1 MTNQDM
7 FVDLET
13 YSSVDLTKSGLYK
26 YVQAPDFTILLL
38 GYAFGDGAVQVID
51 LTEEP
56 LPAKIKD
63 ALLDPAYTK
72 HAYNAAFEWQCLA
85 QYLAILDPV
94 GWLPQWRDTLL
105 QVAYCGYPGSLD
117 AAGEALGLMDDQRKD
132 RTGKALIRYFS
143 VPCKP
148 TKANGGRTRNLPKHA
163 PDKWALYK
171 AYNAQDVVTERAV
184 AAKLAAHPV
193 PDDLQAQWVTDLTI
207 NARGVAV
214 DMDLVRG
221 ALDCSERVKRALT
234 QEAAALTGLGN
245 PNSVAQLTAWL
256 AEATQADVDNLR
268 KDTVTDLL
276 AGDLPGDQA
285 RRVLQ
290 IRQELGKTSTR
301 KYDAMARATCEDGRI
316 RGTLQF
322 YGANRTGRW
331 CLSGDHEVLTPT
343 GWVRLDQWQG
353 GKIACW
359 APQTEYLS
367 FQDARQVQFAYDGP
381 MYAIKHQRC
390 EQLSTPDHK
399 MPVREKD
406 GSWGAATVE
415 TLAPHR
421 FTIPFTGRRLIGRSC
436 EPDKLRVLIMT
447 QADGHYTNEGDVRYQ
462 FKRDRKI
469 ERCKHLLRRCG
480 IPFLVERHSNGTTA
494 LIVRRRCM
502 PIWLS
507 QFRDKVFGWW
517 MLDESADVILAEL
530 QHWDGYRCGP
540 NSVQYSTTIRQN
552 AEVLQ
557 AVAVLAGR
565 SATLLTKRSDN
576 PRWRTA
582 YILNIWETPGQGT
595 DIRREQVS
603 TVHHSGA
610 VYCAETKTGFFLVR
624 RNGKVWVTGNSGR
637 LVQVQNLP
645 RTHLQGI
652 DTAREMVKS
661 REVEALRW
669 AYGSVPDTLSQL
681 IRTALV
687 AAPGCTLVDADF
699 SAIEARVI
707 AWLAGEQWVLDVF
720 RGHGRIYEATAAQM
734 FGVPIER
741 IRKGNPEYELRQRG
755 KVATLALGY
764 QGGVGALEA
773 MGALRMGIPEAD
785 LPDIVQRWRQA
796 NPAIVQLWRDLDSAA
811 VDTIERGTR
820 SYVRGQLVLARERDP
835 AKGLDFL
842 TIQLPSGRK
851 LYYASPTLGQ
861 NRWGNPSIQYLGVDQ
876 QTRRWTTQE
885 TYGGKL
891 AENCVQAIARDC
903 LAEAIERLE
912 RAGYPIIMHIH
923 DELVCEV
930 PCEHANLDK
939 VIDIMSQPIPWAPGL
954 PLAADGWV
962 GNYYTK
968 E

>member
-38 GYAFGDGAVQVID
+38 GYAFGDGEVQVID

-72 HAYNAAFEWQCLA
+72 HAHNAAFEWQCLA

-117 AAGEALGLMDDQRKD
+117 AAGEALGLTDDQRKD

-148 TKANGGRTRNLPKHA
+148 TKINGGRTRNLPKHA

-184 AAKLAAHPV
+184 AAKLTAHPV

-234 QEAAALTGLGN
+234 QEAVALTGLGN

-268 KDTVTDLL
+268 KDTVVDLL

-290 IRQELGKTSTR
+290 IRQELGKSSTK
-301 KYDAMARATCEDGRI
+301 KYDAMARATCDDGRI

-331 CLSGDHEVLTPT
+331 
-343 GWVRLDQWQG
+343 
-353 GKIACW
+353 
-359 APQTEYLS
+359 
-367 FQDARQVQFAYDGP
+367 
-381 MYAIKHQRC
+381 
-390 EQLSTPDHK
+390 
-399 MPVREKD
+399 
-406 GSWGAATVE
+406 
-415 TLAPHR
+415 
-421 FTIPFTGRRLIGRSC
+421 
-436 EPDKLRVLIMT
+436 
-447 QADGHYTNEGDVRYQ
+447 
-462 FKRDRKI
+462 
-469 ERCKHLLRRCG
+469 
-480 IPFLVERHSNGTTA
+480 
-494 LIVRRRCM
+494 
-502 PIWLS
+502 
-507 QFRDKVFGWW
+507 
-517 MLDESADVILAEL
+517 
-530 QHWDGYRCGP
+530 
-540 NSVQYSTTIRQN
+540 
-552 AEVLQ
+552 
-557 AVAVLAGR
+557 AGR
-565 SATLLTKRSDN
+565 LL
-576 PRWRTA
+576 
-582 YILNIWETPGQGT
+582 
-595 DIRREQVS
+595 
-603 TVHHSGA
+603 
-610 VYCAETKTGFFLVR
+610 
-624 RNGKVWVTGNSGR
+624 
-637 LVQVQNLP
+637 QVQNLP

-930 PCEHANLDK
+930 PRERANLDK

>member
-7 FVDLET
+7 WIDIET

-72 HAYNAAFEWQCLA
+72 HAHNAAFEWQCLA

-117 AAGEALGLMDDQRKD
+117 AAGEALGLTDDQRKD

-148 TKANGGRTRNLPKHA
+148 TKINGGRTRNLPKHA

-184 AAKLAAHPV
+184 AAKLTAHPV

-234 QEAAALTGLGN
+234 QEAVALTGLGN

-268 KDTVTDLL
+268 KDTVVDLL

-290 IRQELGKTSTR
+290 IRQELGKSSTK
-301 KYDAMARATCEDGRI
+301 KYDAMARATCDDGRI

-331 CLSGDHEVLTPT
+331 
-343 GWVRLDQWQG
+343 
-353 GKIACW
+353 
-359 APQTEYLS
+359 
-367 FQDARQVQFAYDGP
+367 
-381 MYAIKHQRC
+381 
-390 EQLSTPDHK
+390 
-399 MPVREKD
+399 
-406 GSWGAATVE
+406 
-415 TLAPHR
+415 
-421 FTIPFTGRRLIGRSC
+421 
-436 EPDKLRVLIMT
+436 
-447 QADGHYTNEGDVRYQ
+447 
-462 FKRDRKI
+462 
-469 ERCKHLLRRCG
+469 
-480 IPFLVERHSNGTTA
+480 
-494 LIVRRRCM
+494 
-502 PIWLS
+502 
-507 QFRDKVFGWW
+507 
-517 MLDESADVILAEL
+517 
-530 QHWDGYRCGP
+530 
-540 NSVQYSTTIRQN
+540 
-552 AEVLQ
+552 
-557 AVAVLAGR
+557 AGR
-565 SATLLTKRSDN
+565 LL
-576 PRWRTA
+576 
-582 YILNIWETPGQGT
+582 
-595 DIRREQVS
+595 
-603 TVHHSGA
+603 
-610 VYCAETKTGFFLVR
+610 
-624 RNGKVWVTGNSGR
+624 
-637 LVQVQNLP
+637 QVQNLP

-930 PCEHANLDK
+930 PRERANLDK

>member
-7 FVDLET
+7 WIDIET

-38 GYAFGDGAVQVID
+38 GYAFGDGEVQVID

-117 AAGEALGLMDDQRKD
+117 AAGEALGLTDDQRKD

-148 TKANGGRTRNLPKHA
+148 TKINGGRTRNLPKHA

-184 AAKLAAHPV
+184 AAKLTAHPV

-234 QEAAALTGLGN
+234 QEAVALTGLGN

-268 KDTVTDLL
+268 KDTVVDLL

-290 IRQELGKTSTR
+290 IRQELGKSSTK
-301 KYDAMARATCEDGRI
+301 KYDAMARATCDDGRI

-331 CLSGDHEVLTPT
+331 
-343 GWVRLDQWQG
+343 
-353 GKIACW
+353 
-359 APQTEYLS
+359 
-367 FQDARQVQFAYDGP
+367 
-381 MYAIKHQRC
+381 
-390 EQLSTPDHK
+390 
-399 MPVREKD
+399 
-406 GSWGAATVE
+406 
-415 TLAPHR
+415 
-421 FTIPFTGRRLIGRSC
+421 
-436 EPDKLRVLIMT
+436 
-447 QADGHYTNEGDVRYQ
+447 
-462 FKRDRKI
+462 
-469 ERCKHLLRRCG
+469 
-480 IPFLVERHSNGTTA
+480 
-494 LIVRRRCM
+494 
-502 PIWLS
+502 
-507 QFRDKVFGWW
+507 
-517 MLDESADVILAEL
+517 
-530 QHWDGYRCGP
+530 
-540 NSVQYSTTIRQN
+540 
-552 AEVLQ
+552 
-557 AVAVLAGR
+557 AGR
-565 SATLLTKRSDN
+565 LL
-576 PRWRTA
+576 
-582 YILNIWETPGQGT
+582 
-595 DIRREQVS
+595 
-603 TVHHSGA
+603 
-610 VYCAETKTGFFLVR
+610 
-624 RNGKVWVTGNSGR
+624 
-637 LVQVQNLP
+637 QVQNLP

-835 AKGLDFL
+835 GAGLDFL
-842 TIQLPSGRK
+842 TIQLPGGRK
-851 LYYASPTLGQ
+851 LYYAHPTLGQ

-930 PCEHANLDK
+930 PRERANLDK

>member
-38 GYAFGDGAVQVID
+38 GYAFGDGEVQVID

-72 HAYNAAFEWQCLA
+72 HAHNAAFEWQCLA

-117 AAGEALGLMDDQRKD
+117 AAGEALGLTDDQRKD

-148 TKANGGRTRNLPKHA
+148 TKINGGRTRNLPKHA

-221 ALDCSERVKRALT
+221 ALDCSERVKRTLT

-268 KDTVTDLL
+268 KDTVVDLL

-290 IRQELGKTSTR
+290 IRQELGKTSTK
-301 KYDAMARATCEDGRI
+301 KYDAMARATCDDGRI

-331 CLSGDHEVLTPT
+331 
-343 GWVRLDQWQG
+343 
-353 GKIACW
+353 
-359 APQTEYLS
+359 
-367 FQDARQVQFAYDGP
+367 
-381 MYAIKHQRC
+381 
-390 EQLSTPDHK
+390 
-399 MPVREKD
+399 
-406 GSWGAATVE
+406 
-415 TLAPHR
+415 
-421 FTIPFTGRRLIGRSC
+421 
-436 EPDKLRVLIMT
+436 
-447 QADGHYTNEGDVRYQ
+447 
-462 FKRDRKI
+462 
-469 ERCKHLLRRCG
+469 
-480 IPFLVERHSNGTTA
+480 
-494 LIVRRRCM
+494 
-502 PIWLS
+502 
-507 QFRDKVFGWW
+507 
-517 MLDESADVILAEL
+517 
-530 QHWDGYRCGP
+530 
-540 NSVQYSTTIRQN
+540 
-552 AEVLQ
+552 
-557 AVAVLAGR
+557 AGR
-565 SATLLTKRSDN
+565 LL
-576 PRWRTA
+576 
-582 YILNIWETPGQGT
+582 
-595 DIRREQVS
+595 
-603 TVHHSGA
+603 
-610 VYCAETKTGFFLVR
+610 
-624 RNGKVWVTGNSGR
+624 
-637 LVQVQNLP
+637 QVQNLP

-912 RAGYPIIMHIH
+912 RAGYPIVFHVH

>member
-7 FVDLET
+7 WIDIET

-38 GYAFGDGAVQVID
+38 GYAFGDGEVQVID

-117 AAGEALGLMDDQRKD
+117 AAGEALGLTDDQRKD

-148 TKANGGRTRNLPKHA
+148 TKINGGRTRNLPKHA

-184 AAKLAAHPV
+184 AAKLTAHPV

-207 NARGVAV
+207 NVRGVAV

-234 QEAAALTGLGN
+234 QEAVALTGLGN

-268 KDTVTDLL
+268 KDTVVDLL

-290 IRQELGKTSTR
+290 IRQELGKSSTK
-301 KYDAMARATCEDGRI
+301 KYDAMARATCDDGRI

-331 CLSGDHEVLTPT
+331 
-343 GWVRLDQWQG
+343 
-353 GKIACW
+353 
-359 APQTEYLS
+359 
-367 FQDARQVQFAYDGP
+367 
-381 MYAIKHQRC
+381 
-390 EQLSTPDHK
+390 
-399 MPVREKD
+399 
-406 GSWGAATVE
+406 
-415 TLAPHR
+415 
-421 FTIPFTGRRLIGRSC
+421 
-436 EPDKLRVLIMT
+436 
-447 QADGHYTNEGDVRYQ
+447 
-462 FKRDRKI
+462 
-469 ERCKHLLRRCG
+469 
-480 IPFLVERHSNGTTA
+480 
-494 LIVRRRCM
+494 
-502 PIWLS
+502 
-507 QFRDKVFGWW
+507 
-517 MLDESADVILAEL
+517 
-530 QHWDGYRCGP
+530 
-540 NSVQYSTTIRQN
+540 
-552 AEVLQ
+552 
-557 AVAVLAGR
+557 AGR
-565 SATLLTKRSDN
+565 LL
-576 PRWRTA
+576 
-582 YILNIWETPGQGT
+582 
-595 DIRREQVS
+595 
-603 TVHHSGA
+603 
-610 VYCAETKTGFFLVR
+610 
-624 RNGKVWVTGNSGR
+624 
-637 LVQVQNLP
+637 QVQNLP

-835 AKGLDFL
+835 GAGLDFL
-842 TIQLPSGRK
+842 TIQLPGGRK
-851 LYYASPTLGQ
+851 LYYAHPTLGQ

-930 PCEHANLDK
+930 PRERANLDK